1 MQSDLLVG
9 YHILFSAP
17 VNVNVSLFLDHF
29 GPYDET
35 KSVIGAAMPIALWWW
50 HLNGDFFLWQEYTLA
65 LQVHMSWVD
74 DRLSITTN
82 RSNTSPVQ
90 LFEVDRNQLLKI
102 WRPSIYF
109 SNAKMLNPDLLTK
122 ESAGQLMGK
131 IASNGK
137 VQIVK
142 RLVYSCP
149 MG

>member
-1 MQSDLLVG
+1 
-9 YHILFSAP
+9 
-17 VNVNVSLFLDHF
+17 
-29 GPYDET
+29 
-35 KSVIGAAMPIALWWW
+35 
-50 HLNGDFFLWQEYTLA
+50 
-65 LQVHMSWVD
+65 MSWVD